1 MSEARWEVPESW
13 AWVASG
19 EISRIVGGG
28 TPAASDQANF
38 SDNAVAWIT
47 PADLSGYREA
57 YISKG
62 KRDLSE
68 KGYQS
73 SSAMKVP
80 AGTVLY
86 SSRAPIG
93 YSVIAANEIST
104 SQGFK
109 NFILRGGISPEYIRY
124 YLLSSVDYAESLAR
138 GTTFKELS
146 AARAAQLSIPLS
158 PLPEQRRIVAKLDSL
173 LSRTAFARG
182 AIDSIPALIEKYK
195 ARILDMAFSGELT
208 RDLRPASTAK
218 KFGSNELPIGWE
230 IKPLGDISEIQ
241 GGIQVGKK
249 RKTVIGLESV
259 PYLRVA
265 NVQRG
270 WLNLHEIKTI
280 EVTRV
285 EKERLLLREG
295 DILMNE
301 GGDRDKLGRGW
312 IWEGQISD
320 CIHQNHVF
328 RIRLKDASFPPKF
341 VSHYANEKGQ
351 RYFFD
356 QGTQTTNLASVSKR
370 KIAALPVPVP
380 PKDEAVE
387 IARRIETA
395 FAWLNRVSE
404 EHAAGSRRLPL
415 LDASILQAAFR
426 GELIPQNPHDEPAS
440 RLLEK
445 IEAEKETKPAK
456 MKAERKAASR
466 SKKPTKRGATMAELI
481 EVLKSKADWV
491 SASNVAHALGIG
503 DGATSD
509 AVEEFYNEL
518 RAHLQNGHIEVERRG
533 DEDWL
538 RLMPVSEG

>member
-1 MSEARWEVPESW
+1 MSERRWEIPECWVW
-13 AWVASG
+13 APSG
-19 EISRIVGGG
+19 KISHIVGGG
-28 TPAASDQANF
+28 TPTTSDQTNF

-47 PADLSGYREA
+47 PADLSGYRET

-73 SSAMKVP
+73 SSATMLP
-80 AGTVLY
+80 AGTVLF

-93 YSVIAANEIST
+93 YCAIAANEIST
-104 SQGFK
+104 NQGFK
-109 NFILRGGISPEYIRY
+109 SFILRGGISPEYIRY
-124 YLLSSVDYAESLAR
+124 YLISSVEYAESLAR

-158 PLPEQRRIVAKLDSL
+158 PLAEQRRIVAKLDSL
-173 LSRTAFARG
+173 LSRTTYARD
-182 AIDSIPALIEKYK
+182 ALDHIPALIEKYK
-195 ARILDMAFSGELT
+195 TRILDMAFSGELT
-208 RDLRPASTAK
+208 KDLRPAPP
-218 KFGSNELPIGWE
+218 GNEAVSKNLPKGWE
-230 IKPLGDISEIQ
+230 IKLLGNISEIQ

-249 RKTVIGLESV
+249 RKSIVDLESV
-259 PYLRVA
+259 AYLRVA

-270 WLNLHEIKTI
+270 WLNLDEIKTI
-280 EVTRV
+280 EVTIS

-380 PKDEAVE
+380 PRDEAVE
-387 IARRIETA
+387 IVRRIETA
-395 FAWLNRVSE
+395 FAWLDRVSE
-404 EHAAGSRRLPL
+404 EHAAVSRQLPL
-415 LDASILQAAFR
+415 LDSSILQSAFR
-426 GELIPQNPHDEPAS
+426 GELVPQNPHDEPAS
-440 RLLEK
+440 SLLER
-445 IEAEKETKPAK
+445 IEAEKEAK
-456 MKAERKAASR
+456 QIREKTARKIVSR
-466 SKKPTKRGATMAELI
+466 SKMPTKKRAAMADLI
-481 EVLKSKADWV
+481 EVLKSKAGWV
-491 SASNVAHALGIG
+491 SASNAAQALGIG
-503 DGATSD
+503 DGARSD
-509 AVEEFYNEL
+509 AIEAFYNEL
-518 RAHLQNGHIEVERRG
+518 RMHLQNGHIEVERRG
-533 DEDWL
+533 NEDWL
-538 RLMPVSEG
+538 RLMPISEE